1 MNKSY
6 LKQVHRTFFQIW
18 TERSQREKIL
28 IIFLANTALSILW
41 LSLLVMP
48 NLNGIQNGKRDLPI
62 LQERL
67 KEIEALSK
75 KLENSN
81 LYTTKDP
88 DKLQNQLLQ
97 SMQKKGFLGAEVSV
111 TDDSYHVEITSI
123 PFLDLVQW
131 LMSTEYDT
139 GLSVSEGIIRV
150 TDLPEYVK
158 VSITLQ

>member
-6 LKQVHRTFFQIW
+6 LKKVRRTFFQFW

-28 IIFLANTALSILW
+28 IIFLAITALSILW
-41 LSLLVMP
+41 LSLLVIP

-67 KEIEALSK
+67 NEIEALSE

-81 LYTTKDP
+81 LYTIKDP

-139 GLSVSEGIIRV
+139 GLSISEGIIRV
-150 TDLPEYVK
+150 TNLPEYVK

>member
-6 LKQVHRTFFQIW
+6 LKKVRRTFFQIW

-28 IIFLANTALSILW
+28 IIFLAITALSILW

>member
-6 LKQVHRTFFQIW
+6 LKKVRRTFFQFW

-28 IIFLANTALSILW
+28 IIFLAITALSILW
-41 LSLLVMP
+41 LSLLVIP

>member
-6 LKQVHRTFFQIW
+6 LKKVRRTFFQIW

-28 IIFLANTALSILW
+28 IIFLAITALSILW
-41 LSLLVMP
+41 LSLLVIP

>member
-6 LKQVHRTFFQIW
+6 LKKVRRTFFQIW

-28 IIFLANTALSILW
+28 IIFLAITALSILW

-139 GLSVSEGIIRV
+139 GLSISEGIIRV

>member
-6 LKQVHRTFFQIW
+6 LKKVRRTFFQIW

-28 IIFLANTALSILW
+28 IIFLAITALSILW
-41 LSLLVMP
+41 LSLLVIP

-139 GLSVSEGIIRV
+139 GLSISEGIIRV